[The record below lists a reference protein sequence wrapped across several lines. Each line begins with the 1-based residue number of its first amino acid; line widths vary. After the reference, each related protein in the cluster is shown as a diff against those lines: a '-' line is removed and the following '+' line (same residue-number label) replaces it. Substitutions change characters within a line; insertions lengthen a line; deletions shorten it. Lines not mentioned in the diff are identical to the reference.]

1 VRVSRAPRCVESVGV
16 RLRRGTRVA
25 LFVALLG
32 QLGMLAHAALV
43 VHVTCPL
50 DGELVHARLGDAAP
64 PPGREPVAR
73 APVGDPD
80 HQDDR
85 CLLDEDGE
93 AACPSPRVVSAAPLP
108 VAPASYAL
116 AAPAPRGARR
126 APLFRLAPKTSP
138 PA

>member
-1 VRVSRAPRCVESVGV
+1 
-16 RLRRGTRVA
+16 

-43 VHVTCPL
+43 VHITCPL
-50 DGELVHARLGDAAP
+50 DGERVHARLGEDAP
-64 PPGREPVAR
+64 PPAAEPVAL
-73 APVGDPD
+73 AAVSDPD
-80 HQDDR
+80 HQDDH

-93 AACPSPRVVSAAPLP
+93 AACPGPRVVAAEPLP
-108 VAPASYAL
+108 TVPMSYAL
-116 AAPAPRGARR
+116 AERASLRVRR